1 MHQDCCQWVSR
12 YRRGKIYWLNRY
24 GISLLP
30 EELFRQRQE
39 EEAEEKKK
47 YEEKEEEEEMKAE
60 ALEKKEEVKEE

>member
-1 MHQDCCQWVSR
+1 M
-12 YRRGKIYWLNRY
+12 NRY

-60 ALEKKEEVKEE
+60 ALEKRGGERGVEG